1 MCFVRRPDMVYEVE
15 FNNIG
20 SKTHGYSYQ
29 RIISP
34 ISTNKTPRTFNM
46 RVYLWQ
52 ISLPSRCVSHDDNYW
67 QRMPIT
73 PWLLKVKSLNILYV
87 MNIHRC
93 DCSSS
98 QECDIPTTNGSCYEI
113 AKELH
118 ASTIFLKT
126 KKWAKQ
132 NTSNIFYNWCILE
145 REKPQIWSSIF
156 V

>member
-1 MCFVRRPDMVYEVE
+1 MCFVRRPDMVYGVG

-20 SKTHGYSYQ
+20 SKTRGYSFQ

-46 RVYLWQ
+46 RVYLWH
-52 ISLPSRCVSHDDNYW
+52 ISLPSRCVSHDDDYR
-67 QRMPIT
+67 QRTPIT
-73 PWLLKVKSLNILYV
+73 RWLLKVKSLNILYG

-98 QECDIPTTNGSCYEI
+98 QECGIAMTNSSSYQL
-113 AKELH
+113 AKELP
-118 ASTIFLKT
+118 ASTIN
-126 KKWAKQ
+126 KKMGKKK

-145 REKPQIWSSIF
+145 REKRQILSSIF